1 MENRPPLYTQI
12 SECYDAASVFIET
25 DEDQI
30 SATDLLSICGCFNQ
44 RSYGVKDSN
53 DQCFTD
59 Q

>member
-1 MENRPPLYTQI
+1 MENKASLYRKI

-30 SATDLLSICGCFNQ
+30 SATDLLSICRCFNQ

-53 DQCFTD
+53 DQCFID